1 MQNMTSNFKAL
12 YEKKQ
17 MGMVKFGLVIAFAGA
32 MFNSV
37 LQNFNVAATSI
48 IEEDFSGSLLPGFF
62 MSIMTLGICEFL
74 GGILTIVWNT
84 IRGIPLAELQ
94 RNWSVKSGRMIIL
107 ASLIATP
114 IATAFSV
121 MAISMCG
128 STYANCIIGL
138 APAVAAI
145 LGVFVLHEKI
155 SKRVWFGIFI
165 SVLGATIATMG
176 PPEDVEH
183 FMLGILIA
191 IVAPIAFATE
201 AIIGTHG
208 VDVTDPTLSCPMYRL
223 GSSGIMAIIVAV
235 IVALITGHASWIGL
249 LFSLILAN
257 PKCMLFMLCTTLAMM
272 IQYNTAYQSY
282 NYVGA
287 AKSQAILWSGTFW
300 TIPVGFLMSAMHIL
314 PYQVTGIGIVGAIFV
329 VAGIILVVGKPSE
342 LFNLRSNG

>member
-1 MQNMTSNFKAL
+1 MQNITSNFKAI
-12 YEKKQ
+12 YDKKQ
-17 MGMVKFGLVIAFAGA
+17 MGMVKFGLVIAFVGA

-48 IEEDFSGSLLPGFF
+48 IEGDFTGSLLSGFF
-62 MSIMTLGICEFL
+62 MSIMTLGICELL
-74 GGILTIVWNT
+74 GGIFTIIWNT
-84 IRGIPLAELQ
+84 IRGLPLAEIP
-94 RNWSVKSGRMIIL
+94 RNWRVKSGRMIIV

-121 MAISMCG
+121 VAISLCG

-145 LGVFVLHEKI
+145 MGVLVLHEKI
-155 SKRVWFGIFI
+155 SKRAWVGII
-165 SVLGATIATMG
+165 VSILGATIATIG
-176 PPEDVEH
+176 HPENVEH

-191 IVAPIAFATE
+191 IICPIAFATE

-208 VDVTDPTLSCPMYRL
+208 VDVTDPTFSCPMYRL
-223 GSSGIMAIIVAV
+223 SASGIMAILIAI

-257 PKCMLFMLCTTLAMM
+257 PKCMLFMLCTSLAMM

-287 AKSQAILWSGTFW
+287 SKSQAILWSGTFW
-300 TIPVGFLMSAMHIL
+300 TVPVGFLMSAMHVL
-314 PYQVTGIGIVGAIFV
+314 PYHVTGIGIVGAIFV
-329 VAGIILVVGKPSE
+329 VIGITLVVGKPSE
-342 LFNLRSNG
+342 LFNLRSN